1 MVHFTALQAA
11 VEPSRIE
18 SGPLRVPRDDN
29 AERRRQGRR
38 TGRREEGNG
47 KATGS
52 DSTEASQQEGSRQP
66 EGAGRQE
73 RAATRN
79 APCPGWPGSGP
90 APGTGSDSTRPRGQ
104 LGAKISA
111 FNADT
116 RHRQLKISQAAPPSL
131 RGLLG
136 SSRGPSTPIGATQG
150 SSARRA
156 RRAPV
161 EECEQRL
168 GTKRARRASARTH
181 GMG

>member
-1 MVHFTALQAA
+1 MRGVPVRLGSNRA
-11 VEPSRIE
+11 PM
-18 SGPLRVPRDDN
+18 RVPRDDN

-52 DSTEASQQEGSRQP
+52 DSTESSQQEGSRQP

-79 APCPGWPGSGP
+79 APCPGWPGSRP
-90 APGTGSDSTRPRGQ
+90 APGTGSDSTRPRSQ
-104 LGAKISA
+104 GAKMSA
-111 FNADT
+111 FNADP

-136 SSRGPSTPIGATQG
+136 FSRGPSTPIGATQG